1 MIDPQTYIAFAKF
14 MINEIKPRAE
24 RVNKS
29 MSAFLPSPLAFA
41 LIKLEQQGYTYR
53 KQTREVLDYL
63 IDQTKSP
70 SDMTVKILDSI
81 YLMCNMETA
90 DEQPIS

>member
-1 MIDPQTYIAFAKF
+1 MIDKELATKYAKF
-14 MINEIKPRAE
+14 VINEIKPRAE

-29 MSAFLPSPLAFA
+29 MSDFLPSPLAFA
-41 LIKLEQQGYTYR
+41 LIKLEQQGLTFR

-63 IDQTKSP
+63 TNQTKTP

-81 YLMCNMETA
+81 YLMCNMEIV
-90 DEQPIS
+90 DENS